1 MAEEKIWPRQEAAA
15 RAATI
20 HEKGLRIVF
29 TNGCFDILHAGHVAY
44 LQEAAR
50 LGDFLVVAVNSD
62 DSVRRLEKSPAR
74 PLQNEYSRSHV
85 MAALGCVGAVVV
97 FDEDTPLE
105 IIREIKPDVLVKG
118 ADYTIDKIVGAD
130 VVLQDGGEVKT
141 IAFLPGYSTT
151 AIEKKILESAGNK
164 HTDS

>member
-1 MAEEKIWPRQEAAA
+1 MAESKIWNRYEVAELAEGLRQQG
-15 RAATI
+15 
-20 HEKGLRIVF
+20 KRIVF

-44 LQEAAR
+44 LQEAAS

-62 DSVRRLEKSPAR
+62 DSVKRLEKSPAR

-105 IIREIKPDVLVKG
+105 IISEIKPDVLVKG

-130 VVLQDGGEVKT
+130 VVLQNGGEVKT

-151 AIEKKILESAGNK
+151 AIEKKIL
-164 HTDS
+164 DSK